1 MSELCVRYELIQCQ
15 SQLLLHKAQVSH
27 RSNDLKTIFSN
38 YNFQVMHRKEFIRNT
53 GLAAAS
59 FAVLPSSS
67 LFAVAADP
75 KVKIAIIGTG
85 LRGQN
90 HLELLL
96 RRADTDLVAIC
107 DVSDVMLST
116 VKEMITKSGKKMPKI
131 YTGHHYAWKEMLQKE
146 KLDGIIIATSW
157 EWHKHM
163 IIGSLEAGIKY
174 VGTEV
179 ILGITLQDHWDVV
192 KAAEQ
197 RMGNVMMLENVCY
210 RRDVMAVL
218 NMVRQG
224 LFGELIHL
232 QGGYQHDLR
241 EVKFNDGIHPYGH
254 GVEFGE
260 KGFSEAKWRTSHSV
274 HRNGDLYPTHGIGP
288 IANYIN
294 INRGNRF
301 LSLCSFSTKARGL
314 HNHIVKQGGE
324 NHPNAKVGFKLG
336 DVVTTSIGCANG
348 ETILLQHDTNL
359 PRPYSLGFRV
369 QGTEGLWMDV
379 NKGIYIQEKSVK
391 PHQWDDAKTWLDK
404 CDHPLWARWS
414 KETEGA
420 GHGGMDFFVVHSFI
434 ESIKRKTPTP
444 MDVYDAAAW
453 SAITP
458 LSEQSIELGNETLE
472 FPDFTGG
479 QWMYR
484 KPVFA
489 LNDEY

>member
-1 MSELCVRYELIQCQ
+1 MY
-15 SQLLLHKAQVSH
+15 
-27 RSNDLKTIFSN
+27 
-38 YNFQVMHRKEFIRNT
+38 RKEFIRQA
-53 GLAAAS
+53 GLAMAAA
-59 FAVLPSSS
+59 AVLPANELLAFSS
-67 LFAVAADP
+67 LT
-75 KVKIAIIGTG
+75 KVKVALIGTG

-90 HLELLL
+90 HLDLLL
-96 RRADTDLVAIC
+96 RRADVELVALC
-107 DVSDVMLST
+107 DVDSRMLDMAKEQI
-116 VKEMITKSGKKMPKI
+116 VKAGKKVPAI
-131 YTGHHYAWKEMLQKE
+131 YTGDADAWQQLLAKE
-146 KLDGIIIATSW
+146 KPDAVLISTPW
-157 EWHKHM
+157 EWHKPM
-163 IIGSLEAGIKY
+163 IVGSLQAGVKY

-179 ILGITLQDHWDVV
+179 VLGLTLQDHWDVV

-197 RMGNVMMLENVCY
+197 HKGHVMMLENVCY

-218 NMVRQG
+218 HMVRQG

-260 KGFSEAKWRTSHSV
+260 KGFSEARWRTHHSV

-288 IANYIN
+288 IAHYIN

-301 LSLCSFSTKARGL
+301 LSLCSFSSKARGL

-324 NHPNAKVGFKLG
+324 QHPNAKINFKLG
-336 DVVTTSIGCANG
+336 DVVTTSIDCANG

-369 QGTEGLWMDV
+369 QGTNGLWMDV
-379 NKGIYIQEKSVK
+379 NKSIYVEGTSK
-391 PHQWDDAKTWLDK
+391 PHQWDPQKEWLERY
-404 CDHPLWARWS
+404 DHPLWVRWS
-414 KETEGA
+414 KETAGA
-420 GHGGMDFFVVHSFI
+420 GHGGMDFFVIHAFI
-434 ESIKRKTPTP
+434 ESVKRQVPTP

-458 LSEQSIELGNETLE
+458 LSEQSIELGNATVE

-484 KPVFA
+484 SPVFA
-489 LNDEY
+489 LNDAY

>member
-1 MSELCVRYELIQCQ
+1 M
-15 SQLLLHKAQVSH
+15 
-27 RSNDLKTIFSN
+27 N
-38 YNFQVMHRKEFIRNT
+38 RKEFIKST
-53 GLAAAS
+53 ALAAAAVSLPGKNLLAS
-59 FAVLPSSS
+59 FAD
-67 LFAVAADP
+67 A
-75 KVKIAIIGTG
+75 KVKMALIGTG

-96 RRADTDLVAIC
+96 RRTDVDVVAIC
-107 DVSDVMLST
+107 DVSNVMLATAKDMVS
-116 VKEMITKSGKKMPKI
+116 KSGRKMPQV
-131 YTGHHYAWKEMLQKE
+131 YTGDDYAWKRLLDKE
-146 KLDGIIIATSW
+146 KLDGVIIATPW
-157 EWHKHM
+157 EWHKPM
-163 IIGSLEAGIKY
+163 VIGSLEAGLKY

-192 KAAEQ
+192 KAAEKYNA
-197 RMGNVMMLENVCY
+197 NVMMLENVCY

-224 LFGELIHL
+224 LFGELVHL

-241 EVKFNDGIHPYGH
+241 EVKFNDGVHPYGH

-260 KGFSEAKWRTSHSV
+260 KGFSEAKWRTNHSV
-274 HRNGDLYPTHGIGP
+274 HRNGDLYPTHGVGP

-301 LSLCSFSTKARGL
+301 LSLCSFSTKSRGL

-324 NHPNAKVGFKLG
+324 NHSNAKVRFKLG
-336 DVVTTSIGCANG
+336 DIVTTSIDCANG

-369 QGTEGLWMDV
+369 QGTEGLWMDI
-379 NKGIYIQEKSVK
+379 NRSIYIQDKSAK
-391 PHQWDDAKTWLDK
+391 NDQWDTAKEWLDK
-404 CDHPLWARWS
+404 YDHPLWARWS
-414 KETEGA
+414 KDTEGA

-434 ESIKRKTPTP
+434 ESIKRKQPTP

-458 LSEQSIELGNETLE
+458 LSEQSIELGHETVE